1 MKQAVQDAFNEQ
13 IKNELYSGY
22 LYLAMAAHFAEQNLD
37 GFAGWM
43 RMQALEE
50 LKHGMRLYD
59 HLVERGAH
67 IELQAIA
74 QPPSSFGAPQAIF
87 EQALEH
93 EQEVTAMITRLFE
106 LSRAEK
112 DYPSEL
118 ALQWFI
124 DEQVEEEDQA
134 SRAVEQLRMAGENRA
149 ALLMLDRQFGART
162 DAG

>member
-22 LYLAMAAHFAEQNLD
+22 LYLAMAAHFEEENLE
-37 GFAGWM
+37 GFAKWM

-74 QPPSSFGAPQAIF
+74 QPPSSFGTPQAIF

-106 LSRAEK
+106 LSREEK

-134 SRAVEQLRMAGENRA
+134 ARAVEQLRMAGDNRA

-162 DAG
+162 DAE